1 MRDLARE
8 EDEEEEEAR
17 CFTASQEE
25 CSEEGLVYVAGY
37 LCHKLAH
44 KYQWMGART
53 CYVDESEANKF
64 DSKWIQMMS
73 RGGLYLP
80 SLKLKQLVESM
91 ESDFQ
96 RYHGPSLSLEQN
108 SINILAKMLRIK
120 NPDMPL
126 ELLELFSRARFFM
139 RLKFLNNEMLVLE
152 KSINR
157 RYTVHVNKFI

>member
-1 MRDLARE
+1 MIKYLFNQESIVNNNLDVQAPHTSTGAAH
-8 EDEEEEEAR
+8 EDIIN
-17 CFTASQEE
+17 QIDHD
-25 CSEEGLVYVAGY
+25 Y
-37 LCHKLAH
+37 
-44 KYQWMGART
+44 KYQWMVART
-53 CYVDESEANKF
+53 CYVDESEADN
-64 DSKWIQMMS
+64 SKWIRMLS

-80 SLKLKQLVESM
+80 SLKLKQLVEYM

>member
-8 EDEEEEEAR
+8 EDDEEREAR
-17 CFTASQEE
+17 SFTASQED
-25 CSEEGLVYVAGY
+25 CSEQGLVYVAGY

-44 KYQWMGART
+44 KYQWMGMRT
-53 CYVDESEANKF
+53 CYVNETEKNKF
-64 DSKWIQMMS
+64 DSKWIEMIS

-80 SLKLKQLVESM
+80 SLELKQLVDSM
-91 ESDFQ
+91 ERDFQ

-152 KSINR
+152 KSIKR